1 MQTILG
7 SGGAIGTE
15 LAKSLSDY
23 TNDIRLVSRNPKK
36 VNPSDKL
43 FIADITEKEQVF
55 KAVEG
60 SEIVYLTV
68 GFDYNTKQWQK
79 LWPNLIANVT
89 EACLQNNAKL
99 VFFDNVYA
107 IGGDNVNHITETSPI
122 SPCSKK
128 GDVRATVDRIIID
141 SIENRNLNAIIARS
155 PDFFSGI
162 KKNSVLMNMV
172 YDNLAKGK
180 KAQWLCNA
188 KTIHSCGYAPDLAR
202 GTAILGNA
210 NDAYGQIWNLPV
222 DNQKI
227 TGEQWIN
234 LFASEMKAD
243 NKYQVLP
250 GWGIKLLGIFIPVLR
265 EMHEMLYQYDRDY
278 YFDSS
283 KFKRCFN
290 FTPTK
295 NETAVKHT
303 IDELRINN
311 LSSPLQD

>member
-1 MQTILG
+1 MQTIIG

-23 TNDIRLVSRNPKK
+23 TNDIRLVSRNPKM

-43 FIADITEKEQVF
+43 LSADISIKEQVF

-60 SEIVYLTV
+60 SEVVYLTV
-68 GFDYNTKQWQK
+68 GFDYKTKLWQK
-79 LWPNLIANVT
+79 LWPALISNVT
-89 EACLQNNAKL
+89 EACLHYNSRL

-107 IGGDNVNHITETSPI
+107 IGGDNVRHITETSPI
-122 SPCSKK
+122 SPSSNK
-128 GDVRATVDRIIID
+128 GEVRAEVDRLIID
-141 SIENRNLNAIIARS
+141 SIEKRKLNAIIARS

-210 NDAYGQIWNLPV
+210 NNAYGQIWNLPV

-227 TGEQWIN
+227 SGEQWIN
-234 LFASEMKAD
+234 LFSSEMKAD
-243 NKYQVLP
+243 NNYHVLP
-250 GWGIKLLGIFIPVLR
+250 GWEIKLLGIFIPVLG

-283 KFKRCFN
+283 KFNRHFN
-290 FTPTK
+290 YTPVK
-295 NETAVKHT
+295 NEIAVKQT
-303 IDELRINN
+303 VDELRINK
-311 LSSPLQD
+311 

>member
-1 MQTILG
+1 MQTIIG

-23 TNDIRLVSRNPKK
+23 INDIRLVSRNPKM

-43 FIADITEKEQVF
+43 LSADITIKEQVF

-60 SEIVYLTV
+60 SEVVYLTV
-68 GFDYNTKQWQK
+68 GFDYNTKLWQK
-79 LWPNLIANVT
+79 LWPALISNVT
-89 EACLQNNAKL
+89 EACLHYNSRL

-107 IGGDNVNHITETSPI
+107 IGGDNVRHITETSPI
-122 SPCSKK
+122 SPSSKK
-128 GDVRATVDRIIID
+128 GEVRAEIDRCIIN
-141 SIENRNLNAIIARS
+141 SIEKKNLNAIIARS
-155 PDFFSGI
+155 PDFFGGI

-210 NDAYGQIWNLPV
+210 NNAYGQIWNLPV

-227 TGEQWIN
+227 SGEQWIN
-234 LFASEMKAD
+234 LFSSEMKA
-243 NKYQVLP
+243 NNNYQVLP
-250 GWGIKLLGIFIPVLR
+250 GWEIKLLGIFIPVLG

-283 KFKRCFN
+283 KFNRHFN
-290 FTPTK
+290 YTPVK
-295 NETAVKHT
+295 NEIAVKQT
-303 IDELRINN
+303 LDELRINK
-311 LSSPLQD
+311 